1 MVTGA
6 ASGMGLA
13 FARRFAAEGMNVV
26 LADIEEEALEA
37 QVRQLEQEE
46 RTVLGVVVNTMRR
59 EALEEL
65 RDRTI
70 AEYGNIHILCN
81 NAGVTSREDAG
92 LGAGNG
98 GLAVWEVPDSTW
110 DWVMGVNF
118 WGVLY
123 GLQVFMPHMHG
134 HGEEGHIVN
143 TASVAGLIPG
153 GSAYSVSKH
162 GVLTLTEGLHGQ
174 LKLLN
179 SKIGA
184 SVLCPG
190 FVNTKIAEAE
200 RNRPAEFGEKLTDM
214 SDEQTQAVAA
224 ILGSGDGSGGCG
236 GAGFQLDCGG
246 ALLHPAARRLGR
258 GGAQPRGAHHRAG
271 NACDGR
277 FRGPGQPPRG
287 GGECVGRDG
296 VWAWGWEAVAGLG
309 CRARRDTRGER
320 GYDGFSRA
328 GMTDFLV
335 RVWRSWGCGC
345 DGVWAWGWEAVAGL
359 GCRAWRDTRGERGYD
374 GFSRAGMTDL
384 EARVWRICG
393 CGCDGAGGVGVT
405 ELGAWV

>member
-1 MVTGA
+1 MREFSGKTAVVTGA

-26 LADIEEEALEA
+26 LADIEQDALDA
-37 QVRQLEQEE
+37 QVQQLQQEE
-46 RTVLGVVVNTMRR
+46 RNVLGVTVNTMRR
-59 EALEEL
+59 EALEDL

-70 AEYGNIHILCN
+70 AEFGNIHILCN

-98 GLAVWEVPDSTW
+98 LRTVWEVPDSTW

-200 RNRPAEFGEKLTDM
+200 RNRPAEFGEKLTEM

-224 ILGSGDGSGGCG
+224 ILGGGMDPDDVAELVFNSIVEERCYILPH
-236 GAGFQLDCGG
+236 AGWDDVVRNRVEQIV
-246 ALLHPAARRLGR
+246 ARETPIEIDFEDLVSRR
-258 GGAQPRGAHHRAG
+258 AQ
-271 NACDGR
+271 
-277 FRGPGQPPRG
+277 
-287 GGECVGRDG
+287 GEQV
-296 VWAWGWEAVAGLG
+296 
-309 CRARRDTRGER
+309 
-320 GYDGFSRA
+320 
-328 GMTDFLV
+328 
-335 RVWRSWGCGC
+335 
-345 DGVWAWGWEAVAGL
+345 
-359 GCRAWRDTRGERGYD
+359 
-374 GFSRAGMTDL
+374 
-384 EARVWRICG
+384 
-393 CGCDGAGGVGVT
+393 
-405 ELGAWV
+405 

>member
-1 MVTGA
+1 MREFSGKTAVVTGA

-26 LADIEEEALEA
+26 LADIEQDALDV
-37 QVRQLEQEE
+37 QVQQLQQEE
-46 RTVLGVVVNTMRR
+46 RNVLGVTVNTMRR
-59 EALEEL
+59 EALEDL

-70 AEYGNIHILCN
+70 AEFGNIHILCN

-98 GLAVWEVPDSTW
+98 LRTVWEVPDSTW

-134 HGEEGHIVN
+134 HSEEGHIVN

-200 RNRPAEFGEKLTDM
+200 RNRPAEFGEKLTEM

-224 ILGSGDGSGGCG
+224 ILGGGMDPDDVAELVFNSIVEERCYILPH
-236 GAGFQLDCGG
+236 AGWDDVVRNRVEQIV
-246 ALLHPAARRLGR
+246 ARETPIEIDFEDLVSRR
-258 GGAQPRGAHHRAG
+258 AQ
-271 NACDGR
+271 
-277 FRGPGQPPRG
+277 
-287 GGECVGRDG
+287 GEQV
-296 VWAWGWEAVAGLG
+296 
-309 CRARRDTRGER
+309 
-320 GYDGFSRA
+320 
-328 GMTDFLV
+328 
-335 RVWRSWGCGC
+335 
-345 DGVWAWGWEAVAGL
+345 
-359 GCRAWRDTRGERGYD
+359 
-374 GFSRAGMTDL
+374 
-384 EARVWRICG
+384 
-393 CGCDGAGGVGVT
+393 
-405 ELGAWV
+405 

>member
-1 MVTGA
+1 MREFSGKTAVVTGA

-26 LADIEEEALEA
+26 LADIEQEALDA
-37 QVRQLEQEE
+37 QVQQLQQEE
-46 RTVLGVVVNTMRR
+46 RNVLGVTVNTMRR
-59 EALEEL
+59 EALEDL

-70 AEYGNIHILCN
+70 AEFGNIHILCN

-98 GLAVWEVPDSTW
+98 LRTVWEVPDSTW

-200 RNRPAEFGEKLTDM
+200 RNRPAEFGEKLTEM

-224 ILGSGDGSGGCG
+224 ILGGGMDPDDVAELVFNSIVEERCYILPH
-236 GAGFQLDCGG
+236 AGWDDVVRNRVEQIV
-246 ALLHPAARRLGR
+246 ARETPIEIDFEDLVSRR
-258 GGAQPRGAHHRAG
+258 AQ
-271 NACDGR
+271 
-277 FRGPGQPPRG
+277 
-287 GGECVGRDG
+287 GEQV
-296 VWAWGWEAVAGLG
+296 
-309 CRARRDTRGER
+309 
-320 GYDGFSRA
+320 
-328 GMTDFLV
+328 
-335 RVWRSWGCGC
+335 
-345 DGVWAWGWEAVAGL
+345 
-359 GCRAWRDTRGERGYD
+359 
-374 GFSRAGMTDL
+374 
-384 EARVWRICG
+384 
-393 CGCDGAGGVGVT
+393 
-405 ELGAWV
+405 

>member
-1 MVTGA
+1 MREFSGKTAVVTGA

-26 LADIEEEALEA
+26 LADIEQDALDV
-37 QVRQLEQEE
+37 QVQQLQQEE
-46 RTVLGVVVNTMRR
+46 RNVLGVTVNTMRR
-59 EALEEL
+59 EALEDL

-70 AEYGNIHILCN
+70 AEFGNIHILCN

-98 GLAVWEVPDSTW
+98 LRAVWEVPDSTW

-200 RNRPAEFGEKLTDM
+200 RNRPAEFGEKLTEM

-224 ILGSGDGSGGCG
+224 ILGGGMDPDDVAELVFNSIVEERCYILPH
-236 GAGFQLDCGG
+236 AGWDDVVRNRVEQIV
-246 ALLHPAARRLGR
+246 ARETPIEVDFEDLVSRR
-258 GGAQPRGAHHRAG
+258 AQ
-271 NACDGR
+271 
-277 FRGPGQPPRG
+277 
-287 GGECVGRDG
+287 GEQV
-296 VWAWGWEAVAGLG
+296 
-309 CRARRDTRGER
+309 
-320 GYDGFSRA
+320 
-328 GMTDFLV
+328 
-335 RVWRSWGCGC
+335 
-345 DGVWAWGWEAVAGL
+345 
-359 GCRAWRDTRGERGYD
+359 
-374 GFSRAGMTDL
+374 
-384 EARVWRICG
+384 
-393 CGCDGAGGVGVT
+393 
-405 ELGAWV
+405 